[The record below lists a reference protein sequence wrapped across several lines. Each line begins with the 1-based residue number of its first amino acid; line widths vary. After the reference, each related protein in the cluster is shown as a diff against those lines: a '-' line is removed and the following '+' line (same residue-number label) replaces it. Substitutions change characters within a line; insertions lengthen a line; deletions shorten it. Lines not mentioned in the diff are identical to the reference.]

1 MNMNL
6 NQEMGP
12 DIGVRLFF
20 AFAVREG
27 KKHKKMDI
35 GTIFVKH
42 ITMNTLR
49 TDLT

>member
-1 MNMNL
+1 MNL
-6 NQEMGP
+6 NKEMGP
-12 DIGVRLFF
+12 DIGVHLFF
-20 AFAVREG
+20 TFAAREG

-49 TDLT
+49 TDLA

>member
-12 DIGVRLFF
+12 DFGVHLFF
-20 AFAVREG
+20 AFPGEG
-27 KKHKKMDI
+27 GTKHKKMDI
-35 GTIFVKH
+35 GTISAKH

-49 TDLT
+49 TALP